1 MDHFWCFMY
10 ISPDLSDYRAI
21 DRSLIFNSAT
31 RSQMVTV
38 YIQDDMLVENQSE
51 EFFIKLR
58 VDDSAVILNRQT
70 TRVTIKDNDSEL
82 SMNISVMDL
91 CV

>member
-1 MDHFWCFMY
+1 
-10 ISPDLSDYRAI
+10 
-21 DRSLIFNSAT
+21 
-31 RSQMVTV
+31 MVTV
-38 YIQDDMLVENQSE
+38 YIQDDMLVENQLE

-58 VDDSAVILNRQT
+58 EDDSAVILNRQT
-70 TRVTIKDNDSEL
+70 TSVTIEDNDGEL